1 MARFYVSAWFDVD
14 VDVPG
19 DLDPSSDEYEQAVD
33 EIIQDLQSSN
43 AQLFTKFDNYHSHK
57 IEADHLG

>member
-33 EIIQDLQSSN
+33 EIKQNLER
-43 AQLFTKFDNYHSHK
+43 SHAILTTSYDTHLTDR
-57 IEADHLG
+57 IEADYY